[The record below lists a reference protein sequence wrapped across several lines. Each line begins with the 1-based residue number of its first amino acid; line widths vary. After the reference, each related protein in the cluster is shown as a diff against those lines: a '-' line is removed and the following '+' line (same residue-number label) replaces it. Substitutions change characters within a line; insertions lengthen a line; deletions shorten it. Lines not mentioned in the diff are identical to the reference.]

1 MKNHGPMI
9 LHIAILLDFS
19 TIVIAYITISIVYRS
34 IYLVYR
40 SYLYGMIKIIV
51 IAVH

>member
-1 MKNHGPMI
+1 MI
-9 LHIAILLDFS
+9 LHIAILLDFI
-19 TIVIAYITISIVYRS
+19 TIVIAYITISLVYRS

-51 IAVH
+51 ITVH